1 MRAVFVKSFSSLFT
15 LMLITPSVLAR
26 SLHSSQNK
34 GDCRSLKMRHNAGN
48 HAKKCYPG
56 YPRKQASYLPYRICY
71 RRFFVGMKPPEG
83 LRRSNSHNPNI
94 RYICQRPEEKRKSQY
109 GTMFDESLGLAVFSA
124 YTLTAK
130 DVDFQNRAH
139 PASWAKTPGIENQGS
154 DAIYPSLPY
163 IRGQLVP
170 ALTLSNTGK
179 GDEGWLS
186 TFTYT
191 NAVPQRPDFNMGEW
205 FEFENKIRSYARDD
219 CIPNRGKLYLL
230 TGTSF
235 VHSEPD
241 WPIWPRDPKRQ
252 PWLANIKDNYL
263 IPDSPPIAIPVSLWT
278 AGCCIDSKNGT
289 VTGNFAVIGNNEED
303 NQLMHTR
310 QISVEQLQSILK
322 QDVKAN
328 ENSNRVK
335 LFPAIR
341 DCSKESKQITL
352 PWA

>member
-1 MRAVFVKSFSSLFT
+1 MFNTFFY
-15 LMLITPSVLAR
+15 
-26 SLHSSQNK
+26 
-34 GDCRSLKMRHNAGN
+34 LK
-48 HAKKCYPG
+48 K
-56 YPRKQASYLPYRICY
+56 I
-71 RRFFVGMKPPEG
+71 
-83 LRRSNSHNPNI
+83 
-94 RYICQRPEEKRKSQY
+94 
-109 GTMFDESLGLAVFSA
+109 
-124 YTLTAK
+124 
-130 DVDFQNRAH
+130 
-139 PASWAKTPGIENQGS
+139 GIENQGS

-205 FEFENKIRSYARDD
+205 FEFENKIRSYARND

-322 QDVKAN
+322 HDVKAN

-352 PWA
+352 PWAWRAAIGLYMGGVGRDVHLSSERHKVIRKENSNLKKCKGCQEDFVWLYVTSYII

>member
-1 MRAVFVKSFSSLFT
+1 MFNTFFY
-15 LMLITPSVLAR
+15 
-26 SLHSSQNK
+26 
-34 GDCRSLKMRHNAGN
+34 LK
-48 HAKKCYPG
+48 K
-56 YPRKQASYLPYRICY
+56 I
-71 RRFFVGMKPPEG
+71 
-83 LRRSNSHNPNI
+83 
-94 RYICQRPEEKRKSQY
+94 
-109 GTMFDESLGLAVFSA
+109 
-124 YTLTAK
+124 
-130 DVDFQNRAH
+130 
-139 PASWAKTPGIENQGS
+139 GIENQGS

-205 FEFENKIRSYARDD
+205 FEFENKIRSYARND

-241 WPIWPRDPKRQ
+241 WPIWPRDPTRQ

-278 AGCCIDSKNGT
+278 AGCCIDPKNGT

-322 QDVKAN
+322 HDVKAN

>member
-1 MRAVFVKSFSSLFT
+1 MFKIFF
-15 LMLITPSVLAR
+15 
-26 SLHSSQNK
+26 
-34 GDCRSLKMRHNAGN
+34 
-48 HAKKCYPG
+48 
-56 YPRKQASYLPYRICY
+56 YL
-71 RRFFVGMKPPEG
+71 
-83 LRRSNSHNPNI
+83 
-94 RYICQRPEEKRKSQY
+94 EKI
-109 GTMFDESLGLAVFSA
+109 
-124 YTLTAK
+124 
-130 DVDFQNRAH
+130 
-139 PASWAKTPGIENQGS
+139 GIENQGS

-205 FEFENKIRSYARDD
+205 FEFENKIRSYARND

-278 AGCCIDSKNGT
+278 AGCCINSKNGT

-303 NQLMHTR
+303 PQLMHTR

-352 PWA
+352 PWAWRAAIGYTWVGWGGICTSPQKLSAITLDYYQSPKGQTFPKIEPLIVMNDPGRFETKTQIWKSAKVVRKILYRRHDKVEKKKREGKEHIKAGITLYIF

>member
-1 MRAVFVKSFSSLFT
+1 MFKIFF
-15 LMLITPSVLAR
+15 
-26 SLHSSQNK
+26 
-34 GDCRSLKMRHNAGN
+34 
-48 HAKKCYPG
+48 
-56 YPRKQASYLPYRICY
+56 YL
-71 RRFFVGMKPPEG
+71 
-83 LRRSNSHNPNI
+83 
-94 RYICQRPEEKRKSQY
+94 EKI
-109 GTMFDESLGLAVFSA
+109 
-124 YTLTAK
+124 
-130 DVDFQNRAH
+130 
-139 PASWAKTPGIENQGS
+139 GIENQGS

-205 FEFENKIRSYARDD
+205 LEFENKIRSYARND

-303 NQLMHTR
+303 PQLMHTR

-341 DCSKESKQITL
+341 DCTKESKQITL
-352 PWA
+352 PWAWRAAIGLYVGGVGRDMHLSSETFCYYTWLLPVPQGANIPQNWTVNCDERSRAIRNENSNLKKCEGCQKDFVWLYVTSYIIGQSWKEIKKREGKEHIKAGITLYIF